1 MNRDC
6 YRNKRETKMLAAHEN
21 ALARLRKDVAALE
34 RGACRR
40 GGASF
45 RLGLPPLDAALG
57 GGLARGVLHEVYAR
71 GQQDAV
77 AAAGFGLG
85 VALRAADGRA
95 LVWARQDLLDVEAGA
110 LYGDGLAAFGADP
123 KRLLVVRARDPTG
136 VLRAAAE
143 AARCAAVGAAVIEI
157 WGEPKTLD
165 LNASRRLALA
175 AGASGVTV
183 VMIRLGAKQPA
194 PSAATSRWSV
204 AAAASAPLEANAPG
218 RPAFEA
224 ALLRHRAGVGPRTW
238 LLEWDR
244 DRASFE
250 PAPLSRFVVSVPARG
265 PGAADAGAPW
275 RRAG

>member
-1 MNRDC
+1 
-6 YRNKRETKMLAAHEN
+6 MLAAHEI

-34 RGACRR
+34 PGACRR

-45 RLGLPPLDAALG
+45 RLGLPTLDAALG

-71 GQQDAV
+71 GQQDVA

-95 LVWARQDLLDVEAGA
+95 LVWARQDLLDIEAGA

-165 LNASRRLALA
+165 LNSSRRLTLA

-183 VMIRLGAKQPA
+183 VMIRLGAKPA
-194 PSAATSRWSV
+194 PSAATSRWGV

-238 LLEWDR
+238 RLEWDR

-250 PAPLSRFVVSVPARG
+250 SAPLSRFVVSVPAGG
-265 PGAADAGAPW
+265 PAVADDGAPW